1 MRYIFLFISA
11 GILSSLSYASDLY
24 RASPEKYMG
33 KSTMIEM
40 NIGNEYMAVTSDP
53 QATKAAYDILSN
65 GGTAA
70 DAAIAAQLVLGLTE
84 PQSSGLGGGAFIL
97 YFDVL
102 NNTLTTFDGREIAP
116 LASTPNYFLKKNMK
130 PMNFFEAVL
139 NGRSVGVPGTP
150 ALLGKLHER
159 FGKTNMQKLI
169 EPALNLAVNGF
180 LPSKGLL
187 KSLKNDIGR
196 LDQNIISKE
205 YFYNKKIIQFN
216 L

>member
-1 MRYIFLFISA
+1 MRNMFLFIYV
-11 GILSSLSYASDLY
+11 GLFSSLIYAFDLH
-24 RASPEKYMG
+24 RASPEKYIG
-33 KSTMIEM
+33 KSTTIKM
-40 NIGNEYMAVTSDP
+40 NIGHEYMAVTSDP
-53 QATKAAYDILSN
+53 QATKAAYDILSD

-97 YFDVL
+97 YFDAL
-102 NNTLTTFDGREIAP
+102 NNILTTFDGRETAP
-116 LASTPNYFLKKNMK
+116 LASMPNYFLKKNME

-169 EPALNLAVNGF
+169 EP
-180 LPSKGLL
+180 
-187 KSLKNDIGR
+187 
-196 LDQNIISKE
+196 
-205 YFYNKKIIQFN
+205 
-216 L
+216 